1 MNNLIITILFLFIFG
16 SFVKA
21 DLLPDGKKKISYSF
35 EVTNIDSFPGYTFVA
50 FPVNNSNGVPMIF
63 GSVLKPS
70 ENITLP
76 CKFGSPVIYAIRNED
91 FDGVKFDSLNQITDN
106 NTRSSLLYEFMQK
119 SKFIPSLKIV
129 CSSFADRDAKY
140 YYVQELFRV
149 ESIDSDTMIIRSTK
163 TLYKDT
169 QKNIIDAKD
178 SKSGVRDDIVSPTE
192 KYSSYLLILIPVL
205 ALIAIVSIVLIRKMK
220 K

>member
-1 MNNLIITILFLFIFG
+1 MNNIIIAILVLFIF
-16 SFVKA
+16 SSAVNA
-21 DLLPDGKKKISYSF
+21 DLLPEGKKRISYSF
-35 EVTNIDSFPGYTFVA
+35 EVTNLDSFPGYTFVA
-50 FPVNNSNGVPMIF
+50 YPINTSNGVPMIF
-63 GSVLKPS
+63 AIVLKS
-70 ENITLP
+70 SKNIELP
-76 CKFGSPVIYAIRNED
+76 CKFGSPVIYAVKNED
-91 FDGVKFDSLNQITDN
+91 FKGVKFDSLNQISDN
-106 NTRSSLLYEFMQK
+106 NIRSAQLNEFMING
-119 SKFIPSLKIV
+119 KFIPSLKIN

-149 ESIDSDTMIIRSTK
+149 ESIDTDTMIIRSTK

-178 SKSGVRDDIVSPTE
+178 SKSGVRDDIVSPAE